1 MKPFRSLRLRITLL
15 CALLLTL
22 CCAALA
28 VTSNLSAI
36 HLTDTI
42 AAAPLSPALDPEAA
56 AKGTMPLLT
65 TQAAPVV
72 QQAQQL
78 FQIQSILASTVI
90 LAAGLLLIY
99 LLVGRALAPL
109 KDLNDQIQGRTAK
122 DLDQPLSIPD
132 RGDEVTQLAH
142 SFDDLSQ
149 RLSRAFLMQ
158 RSFSQN
164 AAHEFRTPLAVL
176 KTRIGLFRKK
186 QDFAPQT
193 TEAFLSIM
201 ESEVDRLSGM
211 VDSLL
216 KLTNLE
222 QVPRSDRI
230 KLGEL
235 LHQAAE
241 DVSPLAAKKGIAILV
256 EASPGTITGSRELL
270 RRALF
275 NLVENAVKY
284 GADGGHVVLAASFQ
298 ERNVLIRVEDDGPG
312 IPEEH
317 REKIFEPFY
326 RVDKSR
332 SRAMGGAGLGLP
344 MTRAILE
351 RHGGTIWLEERP
363 GGGCCFCAALP
374 TGKWDGCPGSAGE
387 PRTKGVV

>member
-1 MKPFRSLRLRITLL
+1 
-15 CALLLTL
+15 
-22 CCAALA
+22 
-28 VTSNLSAI
+28 
-36 HLTDTI
+36 
-42 AAAPLSPALDPEAA
+42 
-56 AKGTMPLLT
+56 MPLLT

-90 LAAGLLLIY
+90 LATGLLLIY

-158 RSFSQN
+158 CSFSQN

-256 EASPGTITGSRELL
+256 EALPWHDHRQQRAAPPGTVQSGGKCGQIRAGWRTDTALCGVEWSRYCHHRGQSGTLYPTGVTGADLRALLSGGYRPLPGTGGCRPGAGPGPGHCRNPRRQRMGGGKSGWLESIFGPASGSMFMRENHQATA
-270 RRALF
+270 RRAML
-275 NLVENAVKY
+275 
-284 GADGGHVVLAASFQ
+284 
-298 ERNVLIRVEDDGPG
+298 
-312 IPEEH
+312 
-317 REKIFEPFY
+317 
-326 RVDKSR
+326 
-332 SRAMGGAGLGLP
+332 
-344 MTRAILE
+344 
-351 RHGGTIWLEERP
+351 
-363 GGGCCFCAALP
+363 
-374 TGKWDGCPGSAGE
+374 
-387 PRTKGVV
+387 

>member
-90 LAAGLLLIY
+90 LATGLLLIY

-158 RSFSQN
+158 CSFSQN

-284 GADGGHVVLAASFQ
+284 GPDGGQTRLCAELNGADIVITVANQGPCIPPELR
-298 ERNVLIRVEDDGPG
+298 ER
-312 IPEEH
+312 
-317 REKIFEPFY
+317 IFEPFF
-326 RVDKSR
+326 RADTAR
-332 SRAMGGAGLGLP
+332 SRELGGVGLGLALV
-344 MTRAILE
+344 RAIAE
-351 RHGGTIWLEERP
+351 IHGGSVWVEENQAGWNR
-363 GGGCCFCAALP
+363 FLVRLP
-374 TGKWDGCPGSAGE
+374 AVCS
-387 PRTKGVV
+387 

>member
-90 LAAGLLLIY
+90 LATGLLLIY

-158 RSFSQN
+158 CSFSQN

-201 ESEVDRLSGM
+201 AVSYTH
-211 VDSLL
+211 
-216 KLTNLE
+216 LT
-222 QVPRSDRI
+222 
-230 KLGEL
+230 
-235 LHQAAE
+235 
-241 DVSPLAAKKGIAILV
+241 
-256 EASPGTITGSRELL
+256 
-270 RRALF
+270 
-275 NLVENAVKY
+275 
-284 GADGGHVVLAASFQ
+284 
-298 ERNVLIRVEDDGPG
+298 
-312 IPEEH
+312 
-317 REKIFEPFY
+317 
-326 RVDKSR
+326 
-332 SRAMGGAGLGLP
+332 
-344 MTRAILE
+344 
-351 RHGGTIWLEERP
+351 
-363 GGGCCFCAALP
+363 LP
-374 TGKWDGCPGSAGE
+374 T
-387 PRTKGVV
+387 T

>member
-1 MKPFRSLRLRITLL
+1 M
-15 CALLLTL
+15 
-22 CCAALA
+22 
-28 VTSNLSAI
+28 
-36 HLTDTI
+36 
-42 AAAPLSPALDPEAA
+42 
-56 AKGTMPLLT
+56 
-65 TQAAPVV
+65 V

-90 LAAGLLLIY
+90 LATGLLLIY

-109 KDLNDQIQGRTAK
+109 KDLNDQILGRTAK

-241 DVSPLAAKKGIAILV
+241 DVSPLAAKKGHRHFGGSLPWHDHRQQRA
-256 EASPGTITGSRELL
+256 APPGTVQSGGKCGQIRAGWRTDTALCGVEWSRYCHHRGQSGTLYPAGVTGADL
-270 RRALF
+270 RAL
-275 NLVENAVKY
+275 LS
-284 GADGGHVVLAASFQ
+284 GGYRPL
-298 ERNVLIRVEDDGPG
+298 
-312 IPEEH
+312 PE
-317 REKIFEPFY
+317 
-326 RVDKSR
+326 
-332 SRAMGGAGLGLP
+332 LGVSAWGWP
-344 MTRAILE
+344 WSAIAE
-351 RHGGTIWLEERP
+351 IHGGSVWVEENQAGWNR
-363 GGGCCFCAALP
+363 FLVRLP
-374 TGKWDGCPGSAGE
+374 AVCS
-387 PRTKGVV
+387 